1 MRSRFAFTRKIYLK
15 FSNCS
20 FFPVKKLFY
29 VMKNIFSCSSWF
41 DQIWLHVN
49 TLNFTSSV
57 PLYLLAPFFSWMH
70 SKLFIDLW
78 KERSFEFMLDHAS
91 IHLSACVFICM
102 SICPS
107 FHLPICT
114 SVTSFFFRICSVVF
128 CESQI

>member
-91 IHLSACVFICM
+91 IHVCRCVHLHVYLSIFSSTHLYICNQ
-102 SICPS
+102 
-107 FHLPICT
+107 
-114 SVTSFFFRICSVVF
+114 FFFRICSVVF